1 MGSTLNIGSGF
12 RFLQRR
18 ISTFNPVDTDLRY
31 FPKNARVSKPPPG
44 KQPLYSKSRDF
55 GPYILRKR

>member
-1 MGSTLNIGSGF
+1 MPDQEKMMGSTLNIGSGF
-12 RFLQRR
+12 SFLQRH

-44 KQPLYSKSRDF
+44 K
-55 GPYILRKR
+55 